1 MLAVAEEEPSPS
13 IPELLA
19 TLTAQQQVDTANWG
33 RWTKSATLDFHR
45 DICQIPDLYG
55 PLTPAE
61 ATKYPN
67 LAARVTQ

>member
-1 MLAVAEEEPSPS
+1 MLAVAEEEPGPS

-19 TLTAQQQVDTANWG
+19 TLTAQQQVDTANWD
-33 RWTKSATLDFHR
+33 RWTKWATLDFHW
-45 DICQIPDLYG
+45 DICQVPDLYG

-67 LAARVTQ
+67 LAACVTQ